1 MIPLKAKLKAKLKA
15 QRFQVSKLFTFIS
28 WNNFQL
34 ICYQF
39 YRLLHLSI
47 LYLH

>member
-1 MIPLKAKLKAKLKA
+1 MKIMLKTTLKTT
-15 QRFQVSKLFTFIS
+15 VSLSKSFTFIS

-47 LYLH
+47 LYPH